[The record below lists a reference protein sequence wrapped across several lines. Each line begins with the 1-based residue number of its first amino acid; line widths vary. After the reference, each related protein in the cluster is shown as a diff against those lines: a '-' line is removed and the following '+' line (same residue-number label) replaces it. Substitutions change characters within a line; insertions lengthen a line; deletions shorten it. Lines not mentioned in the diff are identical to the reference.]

1 MCDDEEQK
9 TFIRAKRNRKKTNQK
24 QRGANW
30 VNIKNRDGLSLAVRL
45 IIKIP

>member
-1 MCDDEEQK
+1 MCEKFHKGEEKQEK
-9 TFIRAKRNRKKTNQK
+9 NQK

-30 VNIKNRDGLSLAVRL
+30 VNIKIRDGLSLAVRL